1 MTTLPT
7 YHPTTPHILIEGGV
21 EFHLGK
27 MKGNTINYDFP
38 KMLIYLNAKGKLLFG
53 KEFKIH
59 EEDHQII
66 YQLCLYFIQ
75 DEVNCPKFNIDPT
88 KGILLCGP
96 VGCGKTTLMKLMR
109 HLVPHRRPYD
119 IIPTRNIVFGFNNL
133 GYSIIEQYGNSHF
146 YCFDDLGVEPEG
158 KHFGKDCNVM
168 GEILLSRHEL
178 FIKNPVSERLSLSV
192 AEGRSMSAGKG
203 SKAAEGRS
211 LGFGSR
217 AKPRGGDG
225 SRGTTHITTNLNA
238 EEIEDRYGNRVRSRL
253 REMVN
258 VIGFDKNTKDKRK

>member
-1 MTTLPT
+1 MKTLPK

-27 MKGNTINYDFP
+27 MKGNIIHYDFS
-38 KMLIYLNAKGKLLFG
+38 KIIIYLNAKGKLLFG

-88 KGILLCGP
+88 KGILLSGP
-96 VGCGKTTLMKLMR
+96 VGCGKTTLMKLLR
-109 HLVPHRRPYD
+109 HLVPHRRPYE

-178 FIKNPVSERLSLSV
+178 FIKNPVPERRSLSGGPR
-192 AEGRSMSAGKG
+192 AESRG
-203 SKAAEGRS
+203 AE
-211 LGFGSR
+211 
-217 AKPRGGDG
+217 G
-225 SRGTTHITTNLNA
+225 SRGITHITTNLNA